1 MCEGVK
7 IHNPNTDSILEFGGL
22 DTAEERK
29 RCARGAR
36 LANGQPCMAKCGTQ
50 AGPLS
55 AHVCHTC
62 PTWAA
67 DVACYVMIKE
77 VCSYVASFVEP
88 IDLDEKKIND
98 LILENEHLSNV
109 NKSLNKKLD
118 NHGLGSKDFNE
129 LKDKILSLEMNLN
142 NSNDRLSILK
152 LEIEQRD
159 NSLVSA
165 RRLENMLK
173 AKLSKHLNQEKSMSN
188 D

>member
-1 MCEGVK
+1 MLSSSSCTKSNSQPFAKRPEYGRKKQEERKEAIWGASREECVRLTGQPPLCPVRLTCLSWGGVK

-67 DVACYVMIKE
+67 DVACYGW
-77 VCSYVASFVEP
+77 SSFS
-88 IDLDEKKIND
+88 
-98 LILENEHLSNV
+98 LS
-109 NKSLNKKLD
+109 
-118 NHGLGSKDFNE
+118 
-129 LKDKILSLEMNLN
+129 
-142 NSNDRLSILK
+142 
-152 LEIEQRD
+152 
-159 NSLVSA
+159 
-165 RRLENMLK
+165 
-173 AKLSKHLNQEKSMSN
+173 
-188 D
+188 